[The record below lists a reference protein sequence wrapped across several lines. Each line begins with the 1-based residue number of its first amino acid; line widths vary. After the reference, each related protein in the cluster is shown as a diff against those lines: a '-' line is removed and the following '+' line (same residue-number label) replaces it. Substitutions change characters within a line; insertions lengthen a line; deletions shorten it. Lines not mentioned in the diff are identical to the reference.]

1 MKLILI
7 AGLALSLGACSSGLK
22 EIKPDGDAGSQIVTG
37 EIYPKAPPRPN
48 EGSLWPGDTSQ
59 NLLFGDTK
67 ARNIGDVVTVL
78 LDENFTSSAT
88 ATTATSKSSNI
99 NLQTGQMLGLPT
111 NLGITNFLG
120 GGNQFDPNL
129 NATTSRSTD
138 GSGTTTREG
147 TMTGTMAAV
156 MAGGLCG
163 LIGVYIVLRGMSY
176 IGHGLSH
183 AIFGGAVVAYVMSWN
198 FYIGAGMWGFI
209 SALLINKTVRS
220 TKINADAAIG
230 VITTASFAVG
240 VALIS
245 RYRSFTRSFDAA
257 LFGNVLGVT
266 TGDLWV
272 IAGVSLM
279 TAVMVFFI
287 YRQLLFTTFDSEV
300 AGIYGVKT
308 AWIDTLF
315 ALMLA
320 AALIAALQILGVT
333 LIAAALV
340 IPAITA
346 RLLTDSF
353 NRIIFLSVGIGMLTG
368 FVGMYLSFYV
378 DVASGASIVLAQA
391 FLFTVVLAVTSL
403 QQRAQQR
410 MVHTHV

>member
-1 MKLILI
+1 M
-7 AGLALSLGACSSGLK
+7 
-22 EIKPDGDAGSQIVTG
+22 
-37 EIYPKAPPRPN
+37 
-48 EGSLWPGDTSQ
+48 
-59 NLLFGDTK
+59 NLLLEPFQFEFF
-67 ARNIGDVVTVL
+67 RN
-78 LDENFTSSAT
+78 
-88 ATTATSKSSNI
+88 
-99 NLQTGQMLGLPT
+99 
-111 NLGITNFLG
+111 
-120 GGNQFDPNL
+120 
-129 NATTSRSTD
+129 
-138 GSGTTTREG
+138 
-147 TMTGTMAAV
+147 GTMAAV

-266 TGDLWV
+266 TSDLWV
-272 IAGVSLM
+272 IAGVSFM

-308 AWIDTLF
+308 GWIDTLF

-391 FLFTVVLAVTSL
+391 FLFTLVLAVTSL
-403 QQRAQQR
+403 QKRAQQR

>member
-1 MKLILI
+1 MH
-7 AGLALSLGACSSGLK
+7 
-22 EIKPDGDAGSQIVTG
+22 
-37 EIYPKAPPRPN
+37 
-48 EGSLWPGDTSQ
+48 
-59 NLLFGDTK
+59 LLLEPFQFEFF
-67 ARNIGDVVTVL
+67 RN
-78 LDENFTSSAT
+78 
-88 ATTATSKSSNI
+88 
-99 NLQTGQMLGLPT
+99 
-111 NLGITNFLG
+111 
-120 GGNQFDPNL
+120 
-129 NATTSRSTD
+129 
-138 GSGTTTREG
+138 
-147 TMTGTMAAV
+147 GTMAAV

-272 IAGVSLM
+272 IAGVSVM
-279 TAVMVFFI
+279 TALLVFFI

-308 AWIDTLF
+308 GWIDTLF